1 MSLKSRQGIPRAIG
15 KRKVVSHLLS
25 QNYGKSCSSIS
36 AFVYRKA
43 FEGSAESLVLGV
55 YDVLQSRTS
64 WIITIFLLD
73 DRHVTYS
80 LSDCIQHS

>member
-55 YDVLQSRTS
+55 YDVLQSR
-64 WIITIFLLD
+64 IITIFLLD